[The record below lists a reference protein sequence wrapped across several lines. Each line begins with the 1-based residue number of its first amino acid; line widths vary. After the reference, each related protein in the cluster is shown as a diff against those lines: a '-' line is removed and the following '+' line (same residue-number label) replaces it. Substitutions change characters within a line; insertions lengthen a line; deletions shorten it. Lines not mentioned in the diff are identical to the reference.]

1 MNEGIFQPLIETLPL
16 IKDMLQEDVA
26 ITLSDKEKIIAYW
39 PNEKIPSI
47 IKVGEHLR
55 EGSPTL
61 TVIKTKKTFVG
72 FVTKETLGVDLKII
86 TYPLIDDSGN
96 VFGAIT
102 LATSMEKIIELR
114 NAAADI
120 NSSMHQTNLS
130 IEEIAEGSQKL
141 VNTIAIVVTSGEY
154 AEQKIND
161 TASILTSI
169 QNIASQSNLLAL
181 NAAIEAAR
189 AGESGKGFSVVASEI
204 KKLSQLSSSSAK
216 KVSETLLEI
225 RKSIQDIVTVINNSN
240 VIAENQAAA
249 TEEITATISEMA
261 VAIKILE
268 SMAKTV

>member
-102 LATSMEKIIELR
+102 LATSMEKII
-114 NAAADI
+114 
-120 NSSMHQTNLS
+120 NL
-130 IEEIAEGSQKL
+130 EMQL
-141 VNTIAIVVTSGEY
+141 
-154 AEQKIND
+154 Q
-161 TASILTSI
+161 ILTP
-169 QNIASQSNLLAL
+169 QCT
-181 NAAIEAAR
+181 
-189 AGESGKGFSVVASEI
+189 
-204 KKLSQLSSSSAK
+204 KL
-216 KVSETLLEI
+216 I
-225 RKSIQDIVTVINNSN
+225 
-240 VIAENQAAA
+240 
-249 TEEITATISEMA
+249 
-261 VAIKILE
+261 
-268 SMAKTV
+268 